1 MRSKIVKQIFK
12 KEMLDIIR
20 DKKTLFM
27 MIVLP
32 LILYPVLMIGMTS
45 FMYMS
50 MNQMQQE
57 DINIAFSSTPDSA
70 LVSILEKD
78 NKDEGKVNIVKS
90 ENKEKDLEG
99 NKIDA
104 YVEIEDKNN
113 TQNYKIY
120 TNSSKDN
127 SMKASSRIEKSL
139 EEYKRNIVESK
150 VSDQGLNVHDVLEPL
165 SYEEVEVAKT
175 EEIAGQLLGQILPM
189 ILIIGVLLGAI
200 YPAIDV
206 MAGEKER
213 GTLET
218 LFTLPIT
225 NLELVMGKY
234 LAVSICAIV
243 TAILN
248 IVSIL
253 FTIIYLITSAGMGDA
268 IGINISSLNSLRLPG
283 IITMICIGLFS
294 MVVSAISM
302 CVCSLAKS
310 FKDAQNYITPVML
323 IIMITSY
330 VSMVPN
336 INLDSF
342 TAAIPVVNISL
353 LIKSV
358 LTFNSDINL
367 IAVVFISNFAFV
379 ILSVLLLSK
388 MFNSEE
394 ILFGSGKSF
403 SFLEKR
409 SNIKK
414 GTMPSVSDG
423 GILYAIGLVL
433 LIYVGTTLQIKFKMV
448 GLGLTQVMIIAMPIT
463 MPSVSDGGILYAIG
477 LVLLIYVG
485 TTLQIKFKMV
495 GLGLTQVMIIA
506 MPIIFA
512 IYIKTDFKKTFSL
525 KLPSIKHVLVGI
537 VLWAGVYILMQIT
550 IQIILHLFPQN
561 MEVVEALN
569 DSIINKDNFIMN
581 LFVVALM
588 PAICEEMFFR
598 GFIYTSFKG
607 KNSCK
612 AAIICSGI
620 LFGFMHMDFIRIIP
634 TSILGIAFAYCVY
647 KSWSIFV
654 PMILHFI
661 NNALSV
667 VAGNYPDN
675 EFMNKVFK
683 FMEINFNDFNVGRF
697 IILLCVSVVLICVG
711 VWALRSSKNS
721 NKEVKI
727 NS

>member
-20 DKKTLFM
+20 DKKTIFM
-27 MIVLP
+27 MIILP
-32 LILYPVLMIGMTS
+32 MILYPVLMVGMSS
-45 FMYMS
+45 FMAMS
-50 MNQMQQE
+50 MSKMQEE
-57 DINIAFSSTPDSA
+57 DINIAFSSKPNSA
-70 LVSILEKD
+70 LVSILEEE

-90 ENKEKDLEG
+90 TDKEKDLEEE
-99 NKIDA
+99 KIDA
-104 YVEIEDKNN
+104 YVEIENKDNV
-113 TQNYKIY
+113 QNYKIY
-120 TNSSKDN
+120 SNSSKEN
-127 SMKASSRIEKSL
+127 SMKATSKVKESL
-139 EEYKRNIVESK
+139 DEYKRDIVENK
-150 VSDQGLNVHDVLEPL
+150 IEEQGLDVGNILEPL
-165 SYEEVEVAKT
+165 SYEDVEVAKD
-175 EEIAGQLLGQILPM
+175 EEIAGHMLGMFLPI
-189 ILIIGVLLGAI
+189 ILIVGVLLGAI

-234 LAVSICAIV
+234 LAVSFCAIL
-243 TAILN
+243 TAVLN
-248 IVSIL
+248 IASIL
-253 FTIIYLITSAGMGDA
+253 LTMIYLVASAGLGEQ
-268 IGINISSLNSLRLPG
+268 IGISMSNMNQLILPG
-283 IITMICIGLFS
+283 IITIICVGLFS

-323 IIMITSY
+323 LVMIPSY

-336 INLDSF
+336 IKLDSF
-342 TAAIPVVNISL
+342 TAAIPVVNIAL

-394 ILFGSGKSF
+394 ILFGGSKSF

-409 SNIKK
+409 RNIKK

-423 GILYAIGLVL
+423 AILYAVGLVL
-433 LIYVGTTLQIKFKMV
+433 LIYVGTILQIKFEMV
-448 GLGLTQVMIIAMPIT
+448 GIGLTQVMIIAMP
-463 MPSVSDGGILYAIG
+463 
-477 LVLLIYVG
+477 LL
-485 TTLQIKFKMV
+485 
-495 GLGLTQVMIIA
+495 
-506 MPIIFA
+506 FA
-512 IYIKTDFKKTFSL
+512 FYIKTDFKKTFSL
-525 KLPSIKHVLVGI
+525 KMPSIKHILGGI
-537 VLWAGVYILMQIT
+537 VLWAGVYILMNLI
-550 IQIILHLFPQN
+550 IQVILYLFPQY
-561 MEVVEALN
+561 METLEALN
-569 DSIINKDNFIMN
+569 ETIIIKDNLLLN

-607 KNSCK
+607 KNSYK

-634 TSILGIAFAYCVY
+634 TSILGISFAYCVY
-647 KSWSIFV
+647 KSGSIFI

-661 NNALSV
+661 NNALAV
-667 VAGNYPDN
+667 VISHYQYKEGINN
-675 EFMNKVFK
+675 IETSFTGFN
-683 FMEINFNDFNVGRF
+683 MEHVV
-697 IILLCVSVVLICVG
+697 LLCVSAILIAIG
-711 VWALRSSKNS
+711 VWLLRKSKNP
-721 NKEVKI
+721 KEEVK
-727 NS
+727 NNL

>member
-45 FMYMS
+45 FMSMS

-78 NKDEGKVNIVKS
+78 NKDEGKVNIIKS
-90 ENKEKDLEG
+90 ENKEKDLEN

-104 YVEIEDKNN
+104 YVEIEDENN

-165 SYEEVEVAKT
+165 SYEEVDVAKT

-234 LAVSICAIV
+234 LAVSVCAIL

-248 IVSIL
+248 IISIL
-253 FTIIYLITSAGMGDA
+253 FTIIYLITSAGMSDS
-268 IGINISSLNSLRLPG
+268 IGINMSSLNSLILPG

-323 IIMITSY
+323 IIMIPSY

-414 GTMPSVSDG
+414 GTVPSVSDG

-433 LIYVGTTLQIKFKMV
+433 LIYVGTTLQMKFKMV
-448 GLGLTQVMIIAMPIT
+448 GLGLTQVMIIAMPI
-463 MPSVSDGGILYAIG
+463 L
-477 LVLLIYVG
+477 
-485 TTLQIKFKMV
+485 
-495 GLGLTQVMIIA
+495 
-506 MPIIFA
+506 FA
-512 IYIKTDFKKTFSL
+512 IYIKTDFKNTFSL
-525 KLPSIKHVLVGI
+525 KLPSIKHVLGGI

-647 KSWSIFV
+647 KSGSIFV

-667 VAGNYPDN
+667 VVGNYPDN